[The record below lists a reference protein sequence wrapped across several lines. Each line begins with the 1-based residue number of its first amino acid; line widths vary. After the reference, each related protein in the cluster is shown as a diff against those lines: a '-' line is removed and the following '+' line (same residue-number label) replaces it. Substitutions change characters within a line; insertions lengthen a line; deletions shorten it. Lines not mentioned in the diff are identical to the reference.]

1 VRPPALE
8 NQPAQAGLDRG
19 ALATVYLTVFLD
31 LFGFGVIL
39 PALPYYA
46 ERLGASGFW
55 LGALFTAYSGAQ
67 LFGAAYLGRLSDRIG
82 RRPVLLLSLVGSTIA
97 FVLCGFAKTLALLL
111 AARVIAGGF
120 GGSIAAAQAYIA
132 DVTRPE
138 ERARWMGMLGAAIG
152 LGFVLGPAVGALL
165 AHYGWGFGA
174 ASFVAAGLAAAN
186 LVATYF
192 RLKEPPRRAPTR
204 ARAGMAELLQAFQRP
219 WVSRILAAT
228 FLAMCAAVAMETT
241 LALLVERRFGLAEGG
256 LGALLVFAGVV
267 QVIVQGGLIGRLVAR
282 WGERRVAIAGSALSA
297 LGLAG
302 LPFAPSLGLA
312 VAALGL
318 LAAGMGCTSPTL
330 ATLLSRA
337 SAADEQGGVLGLG
350 QSMGALARASA
361 PLAAGALW
369 DRGASAPYWAA
380 SLCALSVALLV
391 LFDGGS
397 SLNSP

>member
-1 VRPPALE
+1 VQRVNSDAP
-8 NQPAQAGLDRG
+8 DRG
-19 ALATVYLTVFLD
+19 ALSTVYLTVFVD

-82 RRPVLLLSLVGSTIA
+82 RRPVLLLSLLGSTIA
-97 FVLCGFAKTLALLL
+97 FVLCGLAETLALLL
-111 AARVIAGGF
+111 VARLIAGGF

-174 ASFVAAGLAAAN
+174 ASFVAAGLAALN
-186 LVATYF
+186 LVATYL
-192 RLKEPPRRAPTR
+192 RLREPRQRRPTR
-204 ARAGMAELLQAFQRP
+204 VRAGVAELVAAFRRP
-219 WVSRILAAT
+219 WVSRVLIAT
-228 FLAMCAAVAMETT
+228 FFAMCAAVAMETT

-267 QVIVQGGLIGRLVAR
+267 QVIVQGGLIGWLVAR
-282 WGERRVAIAGSALSA
+282 WGERAIAVAGSLLSA
-297 LGLAG
+297 LGLIG

-312 VAALGL
+312 VAALGI
-318 LAAGMGCTSPTL
+318 LAAGMGCTAPTL

-337 SAADEQGGVLGLG
+337 SGADEQGGVLGLG
-350 QSMGALARASA
+350 QSMGALARATA

-369 DRGASAPYWAA
+369 DRTTSAPYLAA
-380 SLCALSVALLV
+380 SICALAVGFLV
-391 LFDGGS
+391 GFESGT
-397 SLNSP
+397 